1 MTVRARV
8 AGAVGAALIV
18 VLAGCSSSPDSATPT
33 GQPSGATPTQS
44 TAQPAPS
51 GATPTQATGLP
62 GPSGATP
69 TQASGQPGTPVPTTD
84 PGAPVTS
91 GQITLAPSGPA
102 TTVVSVVAVTAA
114 GQPSDGFTVV
124 SPDPYGALDCKY
136 AEPSRSGNTPG
147 IYSGCG
153 ASADS
158 ADVCWA
164 PPGNTTLLCASDP
177 WQRTLRR
184 YTVTP
189 QLTPVGRTE
198 SPEPWALELA
208 DGRHCRIR
216 VGGAWGGRSDG
227 LVGAYSCDGG
237 HDVVLQPANART
249 AVDTSS
255 STWTVKVGPLGSGN
269 PDFPP
274 PPAVAV
280 RTAYF
285 AATAG

>member
-1 MTVRARV
+1 MSTP
-8 AGAVGAALIV
+8 
-18 VLAGCSSSPDSATPT
+18 SP
-33 GQPSGATPTQS
+33 
-44 TAQPAPS
+44 
-51 GATPTQATGLP
+51 
-62 GPSGATP
+62 
-69 TQASGQPGTPVPTTD
+69 
-84 PGAPVTS
+84 
-91 GQITLAPSGPA
+91 GPA
-102 TTVVSVVAVTAA
+102 TTIISVVAVNAA
-114 GQPSDGFTVV
+114 GQPSDGFTVTT
-124 SPDPYGALDCKY
+124 PDPFGALDCKY
-136 AEPSRSGNTPG
+136 AEPSRSANTPG

-164 PPGNTTLLCASDP
+164 PPGNTTLLCANDP

-189 QLTPVGRTE
+189 PLTPVGRTD

-227 LVGAYSCDGG
+227 LVGAYSCTGG
-237 HDVVLQPANART
+237 NDVVLQPSNAGT
-249 AVDTSS
+249 AIDTSS
-255 STWTVKVGPLGSGN
+255 STWQVAVGPLGSGN

-274 PPAVAV
+274 PPQVAV

-285 AATAG
+285 AASAD